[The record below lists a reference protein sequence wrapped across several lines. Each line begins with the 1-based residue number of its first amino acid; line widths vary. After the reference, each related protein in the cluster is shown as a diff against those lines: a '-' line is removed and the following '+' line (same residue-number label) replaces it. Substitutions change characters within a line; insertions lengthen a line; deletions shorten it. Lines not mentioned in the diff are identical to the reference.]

1 MKVYENV
8 VIGNFLYGLGF
19 SVRGFL
25 RGHDALPGVVNQ
37 LQQTPVDTE
46 LADVLLTFPGLIRLI
61 EFKMKGG
68 DVKKERLRQRKLTL
82 ALSTP
87 ENAHLLAISRRVHW
101 YIEVAAKLSDT
112 PLVCRAEPYMD
123 AFHENPTSK
132 SPGTFEDLIERTARE
147 AVGDLDPHERALAQL
162 YLRLVR
168 MTLGKDS
175 AGAGGLLLVV
185 GGGGT
190 MHFAH
195 LQDVSDLNL
204 PDRQW
209 LERALQ
215 IREPQ
220 LAHSGP
226 QLEPQLPEREFT
238 LRM

>member
-8 VIGNFLYGLGF
+8 IIGNFLYGLGF
-19 SVRGFL
+19 TVGGFL
-25 RGHDALPGVVNQ
+25 RGQDALPAIVNQ

-46 LADVLLTFPGLIRLI
+46 LGDVLLTFPGLVRLI

-68 DVKKERLRQRKLTL
+68 DIKKERLRQRKLAL

-87 ENAHLLAISRRVHW
+87 ENAHLLAVSRSVHW
-101 YIEVAAKLSDT
+101 YVEVAAKLSDT
-112 PLVCRAEPYMD
+112 PLVCRAEPYVD
-123 AFHENPTSK
+123 ALSDGHDRK
-132 SPGTFEDLIERTARE
+132 APGTFEHLIEHTARE
-147 AVGDLDPHERALAQL
+147 AVGELDPHERALAQL

-209 LERALQ
+209 LAQALQ
-215 IREPQ
+215 VREPQ
-220 LAHSGP
+220 LTQSGP
-226 QLEPQLPEREFT
+226 RREPQEPQHGLT
-238 LRM
+238 LSM